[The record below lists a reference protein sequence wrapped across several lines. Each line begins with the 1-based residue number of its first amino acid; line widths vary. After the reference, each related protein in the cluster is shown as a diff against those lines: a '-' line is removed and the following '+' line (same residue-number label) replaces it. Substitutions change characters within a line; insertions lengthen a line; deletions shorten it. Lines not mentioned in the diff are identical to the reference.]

1 MAEHAMEAHVISF
14 FQKFQVSALCW
25 KAFVDGVLGL
35 PRAYP

>member
-14 FQKFQVSALCW
+14 FQKIQVSTLCW